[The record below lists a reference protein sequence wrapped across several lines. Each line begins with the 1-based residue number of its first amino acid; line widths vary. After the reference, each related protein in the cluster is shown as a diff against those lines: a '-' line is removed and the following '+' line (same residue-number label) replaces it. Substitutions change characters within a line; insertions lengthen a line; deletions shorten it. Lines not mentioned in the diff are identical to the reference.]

1 MASKP
6 KWYVTSKGSNWII
19 VNEKTLRTKKIG
31 AQGAKSR
38 NYFDEAMAEAKRR
51 NKDGK
56 RPRYVA

>member
-1 MASKP
+1 MTSKP
-6 KWYVTSKGSNWII
+6 KWYVTSKGNNWII

-31 AQGAKSR
+31 SRGAKGR
-38 NYFDEAMAEAKRR
+38 NYFDVAMAEAKRR